1 MAIDPGC
8 GHRLLPLSCRLR
20 VLRPENVSPLNLAL
34 DSLLPSSKRLLAL
47 CTQKFISDL
56 ATDAFQFSKIRS
68 SGSSSTAQIPQMGAR
83 IGRSGKEKG
92 RSVLT
97 LEDLSAALG
106 DGGVNIK
113 RPEFYR

>member
-1 MAIDPGC
+1 MQSLITIS
-8 GHRLLPLSCRLR
+8 HS
-20 VLRPENVSPLNLAL
+20 L
-34 DSLLPSSKRLLAL
+34 DSSVLINECKSPPKSLFLPQSEAVCSKRLLAL

-56 ATDAFQFSKIRS
+56 ATDAYQFSKIRS
-68 SGSSSTAQIPQMGAR
+68 SSSTSTAQAPQMGAR
-83 IGRSGKEKG
+83 VGRPGKDKG

-106 DGGVNIK
+106 DGGVNVK

>member
-1 MAIDPGC
+1 
-8 GHRLLPLSCRLR
+8 
-20 VLRPENVSPLNLAL
+20 
-34 DSLLPSSKRLLAL
+34 LLAL

-56 ATDAFQFSKIRS
+56 ATDAYQFSKIRS
-68 SGSSSTAQIPQMGAR
+68 SSSASAAQIPQMGSRA
-83 IGRSGKEKG
+83 GRPGKDKG

-106 DGGVNIK
+106 DGGVNVK

>member
-1 MAIDPGC
+1 M
-8 GHRLLPLSCRLR
+8 H
-20 VLRPENVSPLNLAL
+20 
-34 DSLLPSSKRLLAL
+34 SKRLLAL

-56 ATDAFQFSKIRS
+56 ATDAYQFSKIRS
-68 SGSSSTAQIPQMGAR
+68 SSSTSGAQVPQMGAR
-83 IGRSGKEKG
+83 VGRPGKDKG

-106 DGGVNIK
+106 DGGVNVK

>member
-1 MAIDPGC
+1 M
-8 GHRLLPLSCRLR
+8 HRSKSVRPLPPYCLSSFIHGR
-20 VLRPENVSPLNLAL
+20 
-34 DSLLPSSKRLLAL
+34 KRLLAL

-56 ATDAFQFSKIRS
+56 ATDAYQFSKIRS
-68 SGSSSTAQIPQMGAR
+68 SSTSSAQIPQMGTR
-83 IGRSGKEKG
+83 IGRPGKDKG

>member
-1 MAIDPGC
+1 MLTC
-8 GHRLLPLSCRLR
+8 VR
-20 VLRPENVSPLNLAL
+20 
-34 DSLLPSSKRLLAL
+34 KRLLAL

-56 ATDAFQFSKIRS
+56 ATDAYQFSKIRS
-68 SGSSSTAQIPQMGAR
+68 SSSASTAQIPQMGAR
-83 IGRSGKEKG
+83 AGRPGKDKG

-106 DGGVNIK
+106 DGGVNVK

>member
-1 MAIDPGC
+1 MFRSTSVRPPLTF
-8 GHRLLPLSCRLR
+8 RLISR
-20 VLRPENVSPLNLAL
+20 
-34 DSLLPSSKRLLAL
+34 KRLLAL

-56 ATDAFQFSKIRS
+56 ATDAYQFSKIRS
-68 SGSSSTAQIPQMGAR
+68 SSSASAAQIPQMGAR
-83 IGRSGKEKG
+83 AGRPGKDKG

-106 DGGVNIK
+106 DGGVNVK

>member
-1 MAIDPGC
+1 MQSQIITY
-8 GHRLLPLSCRLR
+8 HS
-20 VLRPENVSPLNLAL
+20 L
-34 DSLLPSSKRLLAL
+34 DSSVLINECKFPFCSLLVFAGCLILNRKRLLAL

-56 ATDAFQFSKIRS
+56 ATDAYQFSKIRS
-68 SGSSSTAQIPQMGAR
+68 SSSTSAAVPQMGAR
-83 IGRSGKEKG
+83 VGRPGKDKG

-106 DGGVNIK
+106 DGGVNVK

>member
-1 MAIDPGC
+1 MF
-8 GHRLLPLSCRLR
+8 
-20 VLRPENVSPLNLAL
+20 RPSSVPPSPEIKS
-34 DSLLPSSKRLLAL
+34 DSLSRKRLLAL

-56 ATDAFQFSKIRS
+56 ATDAYQFSKIRS
-68 SGSSSTAQIPQMGAR
+68 SSSASTAQVPQMGTR
-83 IGRSGKEKG
+83 VGRPGKDKG
-92 RSVLT
+92 RNVLT

>member
-1 MAIDPGC
+1 VYVAFHPFSFGTLAD
-8 GHRLLPLSCRLR
+8 HR
-20 VLRPENVSPLNLAL
+20 
-34 DSLLPSSKRLLAL
+34 KRLLAL

-56 ATDAFQFSKIRS
+56 ATDAYQFSKIRS
-68 SGSSSTAQIPQMGAR
+68 TSASSAQVPQMGAR
-83 IGRSGKEKG
+83 AGRQGKDKG

-106 DGGVNIK
+106 DGGVNVK

>member
-1 MAIDPGC
+1 MKP
-8 GHRLLPLSCRLR
+8 LLD
-20 VLRPENVSPLNLAL
+20 VVNNVR
-34 DSLLPSSKRLLAL
+34 KRLLAL

-56 ATDAFQFSKIRS
+56 ATDAYQFSKIRS
-68 SGSSSTAQIPQMGAR
+68 SSSGSAAQIPQMGSR
-83 IGRSGKEKG
+83 IGRTGKEKG

-106 DGGVNIK
+106 DGGVNVK